1 MTVSTTLRKAGPFT
15 GNGVTATFPFAFKVF
30 ATTDV
35 VATTATAGVETTL
48 VLGVDYSVA
57 LNADQDGNPGG
68 SITTTTPLAN
78 GRVLVLTSAV
88 PQTQNTLVTN
98 NGGFF
103 AAVFNAVFDR
113 AVILIQQLTEVV
125 SRSVTI
131 PKTAVGVTSLQIQQV
146 PNGVLTWAA
155 DGSQILAVPLSALAL
170 IPALPNFAGKS
181 GWVLT
186 NDGLAT
192 ASWLD
197 ISPIYSR
204 LSYLTAAIGQVPTLA
219 QINATLAAQGA
230 ALQAAFPNQNFA
242 ICAAVVF

>member
-15 GNGVTATFPFAFKVF
+15 GNGVTTVFPFAFKVF

-35 VATTATAGVETTL
+35 VATAATAGVETVLT
-48 VLGVDYSVA
+48 LGVDYTVA
-57 LNADQDGNPGG
+57 LNADQDGSPGG
-68 SITTTTPLAN
+68 SITTTVPLAVA
-78 GRVLVLTSAV
+78 RVLVLTSNV
-88 PQTQNTLVTN
+88 PATQSTLVTN

-113 AVILIQQLTEVV
+113 AVILVQQLAEIVG
-125 SRSVTI
+125 RSVTI
-131 PKTAVGVTSLQIQQV
+131 PKTATGVTSLQIAQV

-155 DGSQILAVPLSALAL
+155 DGSSILAVPLSAAAL
-170 IPALPNFAGKS
+170 VPALPSFVANGGK
-181 GWVLT
+181 VLT

-204 LSYLTAAIGQVPTLA
+204 LNYLTAAVAQVPTLA
-219 QINATLAAQGA
+219 QINAALAANA
-230 ALQAAFPNQNFA
+230 PNPNFA

>member
-15 GNGVTATFPFAFKVF
+15 GNGVTTVFPFAFKVF

-35 VATTATAGVETTL
+35 VATAATAGVEAILT
-48 VLGVDYSVA
+48 LGVDYTVA

-68 SITTTTPLAN
+68 SVTTLTPLAVA
-78 GRVLVLTSAV
+78 RVLVLTSAV
-88 PQTQNTLVTN
+88 PQTQNTLITN

-113 AVILIQQLTEVV
+113 AVILVQQLSEIVG
-125 SRSVTI
+125 RSVTI

-155 DGSQILAVPLSALAL
+155 DGSQILAVPLSAAAL
-170 IPALPNFAGKS
+170 VPALPNMAGKG

-186 NDGLAT
+186 NDGAAT
-192 ASWLD
+192 ASWVDLAG
-197 ISPIYSR
+197 PIN
-204 LSYLTAAIGQVPTLA
+204 YLKAAVGQVPTLA
-219 QINATLAAQGA
+219 QINAAQAAQAA
-230 ALQAAFPNQNFA
+230 ALQAAFPTQNFA
-242 ICAAVVF
+242 ICAAVIF

>member
-15 GNGVTATFPFAFKVF
+15 GNGATTVFPFAFKVF
-30 ATTDV
+30 ATSDV
-35 VATTATAGVETTL
+35 VATAATAGVEAVL
-48 VLGVDYSVA
+48 ALGVDSTVA

-68 SITTTTPLAN
+68 SITTLAPLAV
-78 GRVLVLTSAV
+78 GRVLVLTSNV

-113 AVILIQQLTEVV
+113 AVILVQQLTEVV

-131 PKTAVGVTSLQIQQV
+131 PKTAVGVTNLQIAQV

-155 DGSQILAVPLSALAL
+155 DGSQILAIPLSAAAL
-170 IPALPNFAGKS
+170 VPALPNFAGKG

-186 NDGLAT
+186 NDGVAT
-192 ASWLD
+192 VSWVD
-197 ISPIYSR
+197 IAGSINYIK
-204 LSYLTAAIGQVPTLA
+204 AAVGQVPTLA
-219 QINATLAAQGA
+219 QINAAQAAQAA